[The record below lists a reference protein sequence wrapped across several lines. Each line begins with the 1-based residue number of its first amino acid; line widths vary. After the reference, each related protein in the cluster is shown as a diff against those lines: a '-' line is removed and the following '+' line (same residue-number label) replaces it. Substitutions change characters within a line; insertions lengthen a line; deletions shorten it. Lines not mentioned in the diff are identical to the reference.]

1 MTSPTTSTRALASR
15 SRAMTGK
22 GGNTCVGAAT
32 GRAPLSLISGV
43 RIGCGLE
50 WDIGTP
56 DCVVIDA
63 ELGHRLRFI
72 KVAPIEDHGR
82 LQHRLHVHEIGTLEF
97 LPFGQHDERI
107 GPGQRFL
114 LRSLERQPGMLVA
127 AIGEI
132 EREYAARL

>member
-15 SRAMTGK
+15 SRATTGK
-22 GGNTCVGAAT
+22 GGDACAGTVT

-43 RIGCGLE
+43 RIGCGVE

-56 DCVVIDA
+56 DCVVVDA

-72 KVAPIEDHGR
+72 KIAPVEDHGR
-82 LQHRLHVHEIGTLEF
+82 LQYRFQVREIGAFEF

-107 GPGQRFL
+107 GTGKGFV
-114 LRSLERQPGMLVA
+114 LRRLEREPG
-127 AIGEI
+127 
-132 EREYAARL
+132 